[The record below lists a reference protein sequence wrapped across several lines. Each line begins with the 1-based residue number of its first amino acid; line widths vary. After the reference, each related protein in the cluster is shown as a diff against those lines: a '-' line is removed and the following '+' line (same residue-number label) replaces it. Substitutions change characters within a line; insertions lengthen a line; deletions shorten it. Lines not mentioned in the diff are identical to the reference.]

1 MIRCGVLG
9 CTNRENK
16 DSNIISLVTI
26 TILLFISISQHN
38 QNSVIFNVRDI
49 FRTLSLSKMM
59 NNIKKLV
66 IVKTIYSGFSWN
78 SMRHSKIFSRIKEDV
93 KGHSGIIETY

>member
-1 MIRCGVLG
+1 MF
-9 CTNRENK
+9 K
-16 DSNIISLVTI
+16 
-26 TILLFISISQHN
+26 
-38 QNSVIFNVRDI
+38 
-49 FRTLSLSKMM
+49 TLSLSKMM

-66 IVKTIYSGFSWN
+66 TVKTIYSGIFWD

>member
-1 MIRCGVLG
+1 MLG

-49 FRTLSLSKMM
+49 LKTLSLSKMM

-66 IVKTIYSGFSWN
+66 TVKTIYSGIFWD